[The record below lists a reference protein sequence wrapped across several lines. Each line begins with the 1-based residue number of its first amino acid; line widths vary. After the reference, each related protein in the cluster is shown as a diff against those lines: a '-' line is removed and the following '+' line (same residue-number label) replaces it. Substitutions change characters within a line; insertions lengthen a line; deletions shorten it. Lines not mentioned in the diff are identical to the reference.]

1 MPPSYPEKSRS
12 IKARETE
19 EKEKLA
25 ELQAK
30 IQFLEQRQ
38 RAENLAGALK
48 VQDEM
53 AGIKARMEVYK
64 IRNEVTTGGGS
75 IPPSMKE
82 ETLEFG
88 RQLREDYKYNQKEIF
103 WQAEENSCSKLLR
116 LSNRRDALEGQ
127 IAMMESKEVRH
138 DVQSTKINM

>member
-1 MPPSYPEKSRS
+1 
-12 IKARETE
+12 
-19 EKEKLA
+19 
-25 ELQAK
+25 
-30 IQFLEQRQ
+30 
-38 RAENLAGALK
+38 
-48 VQDEM
+48 
-53 AGIKARMEVYK
+53 MEFYK
-64 IRNEVTTGGGS
+64 IRNEVTAGEGS
-75 IPPSMKE
+75 IPPSIKE

-88 RQLREDYKYNQKEIF
+88 RQLREDDKYNQKEIF

>member
-1 MPPSYPEKSRS
+1 M
-12 IKARETE
+12 
-19 EKEKLA
+19 A

-38 RAENLAGALK
+38 RAENLAEALK

-64 IRNEVTTGGGS
+64 IRYEVTTGRGS

-88 RQLREDYKYNQKEIF
+88 RQLREDDKYNQKEIF
-103 WQAEENSCSKLLR
+103 WQAEENSCSRLPR
-116 LSNRRDALEGQ
+116 LSNRRDAVEGQ
-127 IAMMESKEVRH
+127 IAMMENKEVRQ
-138 DVQSTKINM
+138 DVQSRKINMQIDRAQNTTPKQRTN